1 MPADSALEVGAV
13 NAVELITA
21 TAIPSALPEMAVC
34 MYWTI
39 CGTADVAEPPHFG
52 LGMPSSAAASAKP
65 YWVGTK
71 NGFVVTWLTNQKFHG
86 GVFGKSPATAAAL
99 ELELAPAWLVPF
111 DAEHAAS
118 RADAAAVAL
127 TRPVPLSRTRR
138 VWPSF
143 MLRISMASSTLG
155 SIFFFISKPP
165 DGFLGAACCP
175 PLPYWID

>member
-71 NGFVVTWLTNQKFHG
+71 NGFVVTWLTNQKFHA
-86 GVFGKSPATAAAL
+86 GVFGKSPATSLAAPLAL
-99 ELELAPAWLVPF
+99 LVP
-111 DAEHAAS
+111 DALQAAS

-127 TRPVPLSRTRR
+127 TRPVPFSR
-138 VWPSF
+138 
-143 MLRISMASSTLG
+143 
-155 SIFFFISKPP
+155 
-165 DGFLGAACCP
+165 
-175 PLPYWID
+175 